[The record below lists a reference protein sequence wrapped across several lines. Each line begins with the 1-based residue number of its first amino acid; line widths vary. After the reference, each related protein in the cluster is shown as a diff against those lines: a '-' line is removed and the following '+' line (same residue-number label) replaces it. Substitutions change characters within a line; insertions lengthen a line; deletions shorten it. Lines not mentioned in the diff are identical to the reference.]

1 MNCSKSRAGAV
12 VADEAS
18 RGRDEAI
25 IPVAEAELIK
35 AGAKMAAAARRKNDA
50 RASLVVIATTPVHAE
65 RRWCSKLCHRRK
77 GRCKWGCAV
86 VDAVEVTAAEVLSP
100 MMVLSCCPRAA
111 FEVAAAAEA
120 AFWPMLPW
128 MVLLWLSTNKH
139 NCRDR
144 LLAGKAQ
151 PESEDGV
158 LQHPQALGGTW
169 PLRFKKW
176 KQRC

>member
-18 RGRDEAI
+18 RGRNEAI
-25 IPVAEAELIK
+25 TSVAEAELIK

-77 GRCKWGCAV
+77 SRCKWGCAV

-100 MMVLSCCPRAA
+100 MPSMSQFRKALRVPEIVRQI
-111 FEVAAAAEA
+111 EA
-120 AFWPMLPW
+120 ATPALKPW
-128 MVLLWLSTNKH
+128 N
-139 NCRDR
+139 
-144 LLAGKAQ
+144 Q
-151 PESEDGV
+151 
-158 LQHPQALGGTW
+158 
-169 PLRFKKW
+169 LRF
-176 KQRC
+176 